1 MKLTRRD
8 REAMAR
14 AIEQLR
20 QQGGED
26 ARQIEDKLARD
37 PWEKVG
43 SFASYSRQDTNLCL
57 KPWQVPPCWLR
68 TSDDLKSALAMP
80 QARFGG
86 QWFHPTLHEMAAAYL
101 FHLIRNH
108 PFIDG
113 NKRAG
118 LVCAIAFLGLNGLE
132 LIADPDDLV
141 ELVLGVAEGTT
152 DKAQVGVFLKAN
164 TR

>member
-1 MKLTRRD
+1 VKVSFLSLDEVLALHADQISRY
-8 REAMAR
+8 
-14 AIEQLR
+14 
-20 QQGGED
+20 GGE
-26 ARQIEDKLARD
+26 AGVRD
-37 PWEKVG
+37 LG
-43 SFASYSRQDTNLCL
+43 L
-57 KPWQVPPCWLR
+57 
-68 TSDDLKSALAMP
+68 LKSALAMP

-86 QWFHPTLHEMAAAYL
+86 QWLHPTLHEMAAAYL

-118 LVCAIAFLGLNGLE
+118 LVCAIAFLGINGLE

-141 ELVLGVAEGTT
+141 ELVLGVAEGRT
-152 DKAQVGVFLKAN
+152 DKAQVAVFLKAN

>member
-1 MKLTRRD
+1 MKAAFVSLDEVLALHADQISRY
-8 REAMAR
+8 
-14 AIEQLR
+14 
-20 QQGGED
+20 GGEAGVRD
-26 ARQIEDKLARD
+26 LALL
-37 PWEKVG
+37 
-43 SFASYSRQDTNLCL
+43 T
-57 KPWQVPPCWLR
+57 
-68 TSDDLKSALAMP
+68 SALAVP

-86 QWFHPTLHEMAAAYL
+86 QWLHPTLHEMAAAYL

-141 ELVLGVAEGTT
+141 ELVLGVAEGRT
-152 DKAQVGVFLKAN
+152 DKAQVAVFLKAN

>member
-1 MKLTRRD
+1 VKASFLPLDEVLALHADQISRY
-8 REAMAR
+8 
-14 AIEQLR
+14 
-20 QQGGED
+20 GGEAGVRD
-26 ARQIEDKLARD
+26 LA
-37 PWEKVG
+37 
-43 SFASYSRQDTNLCL
+43 L
-57 KPWQVPPCWLR
+57 
-68 TSDDLKSALAMP
+68 LKSALAMP

>member
-1 MKLTRRD
+1 VKAAFVSLDEVLALHADQISRY
-8 REAMAR
+8 
-14 AIEQLR
+14 
-20 QQGGED
+20 GGEAGVRD
-26 ARQIEDKLARD
+26 LALL
-37 PWEKVG
+37 
-43 SFASYSRQDTNLCL
+43 T
-57 KPWQVPPCWLR
+57 
-68 TSDDLKSALAMP
+68 SALAVP

-86 QWFHPTLHEMAAAYL
+86 QWLHPTLHEMAAAYL
-101 FHLIRNH
+101 FHLIRKH

-141 ELVLGVAEGTT
+141 ELVLGVAEGRT
-152 DKAQVGVFLKAN
+152 DKAQVAVFLKAN

>member
-1 MKLTRRD
+1 MKVSFLSLDEVLALHADQISRY
-8 REAMAR
+8 
-14 AIEQLR
+14 
-20 QQGGED
+20 GGE
-26 ARQIEDKLARD
+26 AGVRD
-37 PWEKVG
+37 LG
-43 SFASYSRQDTNLCL
+43 L
-57 KPWQVPPCWLR
+57 
-68 TSDDLKSALAMP
+68 LKSALAMP

-118 LVCAIAFLGLNGLE
+118 LVCAIAFLGINGLE

-141 ELVLGVAEGTT
+141 ELVLGVAEGRT
-152 DKAQVGVFLKAN
+152 DKAQVAVFLKAN